1 MKKVCALF
9 MVSFLLGM
17 IHTVSGQSL
26 PEPASVI
33 PLYEGVAPGSENWDW
48 EENTA
53 VSYRGLPIVQNVG
66 KHGFLEK
73 GGGADHFMDR
83 LQEWMK
89 LNGWL
94 NKEQ

>member
-1 MKKVCALF
+1 
-9 MVSFLLGM
+9 
-17 IHTVSGQSL
+17 
-26 PEPASVI
+26 
-33 PLYEGVAPGSENWDW
+33 
-48 EENTA
+48 
-53 VSYRGLPIVQNVG
+53 VG
-66 KHGFLEK
+66 KHGFVEK